1 MQNTFQPDLQEPA
14 GPGNYNA
21 ESSFDYTKARSPSP
35 AISKTERQSPAREGV
50 SPDQYNPNKETVLFQ
65 SPKYSQNGDQNEPQ
79 IHQHRPPA
87 SIGPAKSIPMIKN
100 TLPTPP
106 KPQVSLIFDVC
117 WTSFG

>member
-65 SPKYSQNGDQNEPQ
+65 SPKYSFARD
-79 IHQHRPPA
+79 
-87 SIGPAKSIPMIKN
+87 
-100 TLPTPP
+100 
-106 KPQVSLIFDVC
+106 
-117 WTSFG
+117 